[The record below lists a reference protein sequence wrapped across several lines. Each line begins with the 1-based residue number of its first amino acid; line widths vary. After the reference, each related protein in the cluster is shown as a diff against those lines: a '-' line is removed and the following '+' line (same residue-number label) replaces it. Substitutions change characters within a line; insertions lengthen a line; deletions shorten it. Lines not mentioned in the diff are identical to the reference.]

1 MMEVLVRGNKI
12 DITDAMKDYVKE
24 KLSKLDKYT
33 LDGNV
38 KANVL
43 VKVRNYTQK
52 VEVTIPLK
60 TLILRAEE
68 ESEDFYSAVD
78 LVINK
83 LERQIRKNKTK
94 LKKKEKS
101 GIKEFNIDDIID
113 LSEENEV
120 VKRKKIEIEEMK
132 FEIQNEKKQI
142 KVERSRIKSE
152 VMKIKNDERLN
163 EELAE
168 KVQHLRGLIVE
179 EANKEEE
186 IKESINT
193 EEDIGG

>member
-1 MMEVLVRGNKI
+1 MMEVLIRGNKI

-33 LDGNV
+33 LDSDI
-38 KANVL
+38 KATVL

-94 LKKKEKS
+94 LKKKEKT
-101 GIKEFNIDDIID
+101 GVREFNIDDIID
-113 LSEENEV
+113 LSEDKEV
-120 VKRKKIEIEEMK
+120 VKRKKIDIKPMSLEEAILQMELLGHNFYMYKDSELNKTALVYKRHDSGYGVIEE
-132 FEIQNEKKQI
+132 E
-142 KVERSRIKSE
+142 
-152 VMKIKNDERLN
+152 
-163 EELAE
+163 
-168 KVQHLRGLIVE
+168 
-179 EANKEEE
+179 
-186 IKESINT
+186 
-193 EEDIGG
+193 

>member
-1 MMEVLVRGNKI
+1 MKVKIRGNKI
-12 DITDAMKDYVKE
+12 EITDSMKDYVQE
-24 KLSKLDKYT
+24 KLSKLDKYSLEEFEAT
-33 LDGNV
+33 
-38 KANVL
+38 VL

-101 GIKEFNIDDIID
+101 GIKEFNMEEIID
-113 LSEENEV
+113 VPEEEEKE
-120 VKRKKIEIEEMK
+120 VKRKKIEIKPM
-132 FEIQNEKKQI
+132 N
-142 KVERSRIKSE
+142 
-152 VMKIKNDERLN
+152 M
-163 EELAE
+163 
-168 KVQHLRGLIVE
+168 E
-179 EANKEEE
+179 EAILQMELLGHNFYMYKDSDLN
-186 IKESINT
+186 SIALVYKRKNGGYGIIET
-193 EEDIGG
+193 E

>member
-1 MMEVLVRGNKI
+1 MMEILVRGNKI

-33 LDGNV
+33 LDNDI
-38 KANVL
+38 KATVL

-60 TLILRAEE
+60 TLMLRAEE

-94 LKKKEKS
+94 LKKKEKN
-101 GIKEFNIDDIID
+101 GVKEFNIDDIID
-113 LSEENEV
+113 LSEEKEI
-120 VKRKKIEIEEMK
+120 VKRKKID
-132 FEIQNEKKQI
+132 I
-142 KVERSRIKSE
+142 KP
-152 VMKIKNDERLN
+152 MNL
-163 EELAE
+163 
-168 KVQHLRGLIVE
+168 E
-179 EANKEEE
+179 EAILQMELLGHNFYMYKDSE
-186 IKESINT
+186 IDKISLVYKRH
-193 EEDIGG
+193 DGGYGVIEAE

>member
-24 KLSKLDKYT
+24 KLSKLEKYT
-33 LDGNV
+33 LDDNIR
-38 KANVL
+38 ATVL

-52 VEVTIPLK
+52 VEVTMPLK
-60 TLILRAEE
+60 TLMLRAEE

-120 VKRKKIEIEEMK
+120 VKRKKIEIKPM
-132 FEIQNEKKQI
+132 N
-142 KVERSRIKSE
+142 
-152 VMKIKNDERLN
+152 L
-163 EELAE
+163 
-168 KVQHLRGLIVE
+168 E
-179 EANKEEE
+179 EAILQMELLGHNFYMYKDSELEKIALVYKRREGGYGVIEEE
-186 IKESINT
+186 
-193 EEDIGG
+193 